1 MIKTIHFFNEW
12 CLEKRGRWAGN
23 VLLFCASVL
32 LHGIN
37 QAVAAY
43 RRYGKWGLIIVKISI
58 IKKEK
63 TCR

>member
-1 MIKTIHFFNEW
+1 ME
-12 CLEKRGRWAGN
+12 LRDDGRRAGD
-23 VLLFCASVL
+23 VLLFCVLVL

-37 QAVAAY
+37 QAVTAY
-43 RRYGKWGLIIVKISI
+43 RRYRKWGLIIVKISI

>member
-1 MIKTIHFFNEW
+1 MVLRE
-12 CLEKRGRWAGN
+12 EGRWAGN

-43 RRYGKWGLIIVKISI
+43 RR
-58 IKKEK
+58 
-63 TCR
+63 